1 MAIIRIFFSFS
12 FYISILVS
20 NSILFSRKLE
30 FDFRCILKMHPSV
43 EEKFT
48 DCCKYQETSAQHV
61 CCTSNADEW
70 GMLYTFL
77 QPAFLYRII
86 ARLALHPCR
95 VTHMPYR
102 PVKKLRRAID
112 DPEQPTLSPL
122 ERISCFIKQI
132 LCNILSLISFV
143 MLYILL
149 NFSLFYFIPPPPPI
163 KITNT
168 MFVSMPMFHQDR

>member
-1 MAIIRIFFSFS
+1 MRYQSHNMAIIRIFS

-20 NSILFSRKLE
+20 TYSILFSRKFSIFGIWFEALY
-30 FDFRCILKMHPSV
+30 FQKCIGRREVYRLLLNIRRRARTCVHRTPMKR
-43 EEKFT
+43 
-48 DCCKYQETSAQHV
+48 
-61 CCTSNADEW
+61 

-112 DPEQPTLSPL
+112 DPEQPTLSP
-122 ERISCFIKQI
+122 
-132 LCNILSLISFV
+132 
-143 MLYILL
+143 
-149 NFSLFYFIPPPPPI
+149 
-163 KITNT
+163 
-168 MFVSMPMFHQDR
+168 